1 MSASFFVPFS
11 FKKTYLM
18 DVTAKFLGGSGAVTG
33 SKYLIDLGEFEFL
46 VDCGLFQGPKELRE
60 RNWDKFPMT
69 LDKLEAVILTHA
81 HLDHI
86 GYLPRLVKQGFKG
99 PIYCTEATAELVKI
113 LLLDSGKLQE
123 EEAEFARKKGYSR
136 HEDPQPLYTMD
147 DAEAVFPMLVPKAFD
162 RTFSIHDKVDV
173 TFFHAGHILGASI
186 VKVRIIGENQT
197 KKLVFSGDLGR
208 SKDPILFAPTRIP
221 KADILWIE
229 STYGDRN
236 SPPTKPEDEL
246 ARVIQDTFDRNGLV
260 IIPAFAVGRTQ
271 LMLYHMYQLM
281 EKGKIPKVPIFLD
294 SPMAI
299 DTTKLYLDFH
309 SDHRLSAMV
318 EEENEHAF
326 KHPQLHYFQ
335 KREQSMSLN
344 EFKGKA
350 IIISASGMATGGRVL
365 HHLFHHLPNE
375 KNGIIMVGYQ
385 PEGTRGRRLLDGEP
399 SVRIYGVEV
408 PVKAQIYHIEGLSA
422 HADQEELMDWAEGF
436 CEKPKMTF
444 IVHGEK
450 KSAEALQLKLTE
462 ELGWNTV
469 IPQYLESFVLFEGI

>member
-1 MSASFFVPFS
+1 
-11 FKKTYLM
+11 M
-18 DVTAKFLGGSGAVTG
+18 DVTAKFLGGSGSVTG
-33 SKYLIDLGEFEFL
+33 SKYLIDLGDFEFL
-46 VDCGLFQGPKELRE
+46 VDCGLFQGHRELRE
-60 RNWDKFPMT
+60 RNWDKFPIA

-162 RTFSIHDKVDV
+162 RTFSIYPNVDV

-186 VKVRIIGENQT
+186 VKVRITGEKQT

-208 SKDPILFAPTRIP
+208 SKDPLLFAPTRIP

-236 SPPTKPEDEL
+236 SSPTKPEEEL
-246 ARVIQDTFDRNGLV
+246 ARAIRDTFDRNGLV

-318 EEENEHAF
+318 EDENEHAF

-344 EFKGKA
+344 EYKGKA

-365 HHLFHHLPNE
+365 HHLFHHLPEE
-375 KNGIIMVGYQ
+375 KNGVIIVGYQ

-399 SVRIYGVEV
+399 NVRIYGVEV
-408 PVKAQIYHIEGLSA
+408 PVKAKVYHIEGLSA

-450 KSAEALQLKLTE
+450 KSAEALQQKLTE